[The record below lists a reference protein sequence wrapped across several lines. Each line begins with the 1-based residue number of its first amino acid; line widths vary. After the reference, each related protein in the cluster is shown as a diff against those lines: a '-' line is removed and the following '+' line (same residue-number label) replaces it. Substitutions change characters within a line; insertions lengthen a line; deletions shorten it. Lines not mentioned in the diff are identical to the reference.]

1 MPCFLI
7 CMYLD
12 VHVLLQMELK
22 LRLMELNWQ
31 KSQCVKVITADERTK
46 NEVRV
51 GGLFLFFA
59 GDVNIVCW
67 PSLNLLNSLVQM
79 IINSIFPDFCTE
91 MLKLNLHT
99 TGTSHQILHSYPLNR
114 SVLQL
119 KKQRLKEK
127 IEADVGAMV
136 QFLLDERDSLLESL
150 DAEEVANMAVIDDNL
165 KIVEK
170 EAADVDKAIS
180 NIHSH
185 ISGKTSFEVSQ
196 HVSFLIHRGELTL
209 YTVPLH
215 ELYSIHNPLLWLFIW

>member
-1 MPCFLI
+1 MALLI
-7 CMYLD
+7 
-12 VHVLLQMELK
+12 
-22 LRLMELNWQ
+22 
-31 KSQCVKVITADERTK
+31 KS
-46 NEVRV
+46 
-51 GGLFLFFA
+51 F
-59 GDVNIVCW
+59 
-67 PSLNLLNSLVQM
+67 
-79 IINSIFPDFCTE
+79 
-91 MLKLNLHT
+91 
-99 TGTSHQILHSYPLNR
+99 ILYPLNR

-185 ISGKTSFEVSQ
+185 IGGKTSFEVSQ
-196 HVSFLIHRGELTL
+196 HVSFLIHRGDLTL
-209 YTVPLH
+209 YTVLLY
-215 ELYSIHNPLLWLFIW
+215 ELYSIDNPLLLLFIW